1 MVHGV
6 QNGQPV
12 AASNL
17 PHAGS
22 VPLYT
27 LFFQGSGV
35 SVHFF
40 FTARSKSFVL
50 SIQRCRWHTHRAATC
65 CRARR
70 IAFSMRRR
78 STCPAR
84 VRGRQAEAAGHR
96 LALFAALFLMI
107 LCTIVLLVLCSF
119 LSVPGTDTVRC
130 SPARGLRAREREG
143 EVEPTPNSVHY
154 TERLP
159 PATAPPPPFH
169 F

>member
-27 LFFQGSGV
+27 LFFQGGV
-35 SVHFF
+35 SVHCPFKIVCAF
-40 FTARSKSFVL
+40 DSTLAHTPCCNML
-50 SIQRCRWHTHRAATC
+50 SSTPHCIFNAEAVDMPGT
-65 CRARR
+65 RAR
-70 IAFSMRRR
+70 APSGG
-78 STCPAR
+78 CGAPAGTFCR
-84 VRGRQAEAAGHR
+84 LIFDDFVYDR
-96 LALFAALFLMI
+96 LACPLFL
-107 LCTIVLLVLCSF
+107 

-143 EVEPTPNSVHY
+143 EVEPTPNSALN

-159 PATAPPPPFH
+159 PATAPPFL
-169 F
+169 FNDF